1 MDPEELARAAGEA
14 PPPPPAPIHG
24 ATVVMRDGSLA
35 DFDSPETAQRFLA
48 ENPDAAVGIDTP
60 ELQRQRALAREYGSS
75 PIIAGTLGALRG
87 ATVTGSSILAGA
99 LGLGEAEAAYREANP
114 EAAIAGEIAG
124 TAGSMLYGAGE
135 AGIAGRGIA
144 AAGRAITAPARAVMG
159 AAEAAGALAGRR
171 IAAAAGGGAA
181 GRIIGRAAALG
192 VEGAVESTAY
202 EAGGIVSEQMLRDAP
217 ELTAERVVSRLGGA
231 AAFGAG
237 AGAGLGGL
245 LAIGG
250 EARRAVGAAAT
261 ATSEHIARALRERL
275 GRDAA
280 PGVADLVADAYA
292 RSAAIA
298 TGRSADDVARFTA
311 LTPEG
316 REARRIVQEGPDVT
330 FRQGTERLGAALRGV
345 TENIDPVLIEATG
358 ARKLDDIQRAV
369 RTETIADQERI
380 ARNAIDQVRA
390 TINEL
395 TSTEGLAGYRSIG
408 SANAM
413 RRAVDASDIRLAAAL
428 DQEDA
433 ARRSAELFG
442 LVDDLK
448 RQVGRARNAAQS
460 RDAETLIEN
469 LYTSQMME
477 PLENAAIW
485 GDVVTGI
492 QRETNRTW
500 HRFLNWDRDFS
511 RMLTREGEAIGFDR
525 VRWDDSDKVNSYLR
539 RVGTAANASREQIVA
554 DWIRGVDDLTANIG
568 RYYTLPPN
576 VRESF
581 GRVRGALD
589 DFRSAHAEV
598 SRRAG
603 ILNQWDELNRS
614 AGTGLG
620 GILGGAAATS
630 AVLGSGVA
638 AAPLALAGA
647 GVSAISNPGRVATYL
662 GSLERLS
669 AAQDTTISGAISAF
683 LRRGSRAASAA
694 EAAAARG
701 VTRAVRVGLA
711 GASAASVEQRFR
723 ERARQIDEAQ
733 QDPQRTIDRIAAQTR
748 DLSTA
753 APNVAASVGA
763 TVTRGQAYLAATR
776 PQGRRLAG
784 QLFAPATEPQPSPE
798 QQREWL
804 RRVEAVD
811 DPMVVLDALR
821 EGTIDRAQVDAIRN
835 VYPQLY
841 ARIRE
846 EALRQIGDAAAPLS
860 YQDRIRLGILLD
872 APTDPSLEPAT
883 LATLQQ
889 TYRTAG
895 TTPQT
900 PQNQPAPRV
909 AQQLA
914 TGTDRIAA
922 RR

>member
-14 PPPPPAPIHG
+14 PPPPPAPIPG
-24 ATVVMRDGSLA
+24 ATVVLRDGSLA

-48 ENPDAAVGIDTP
+48 ENPDAAVAIDTP
-60 ELQRQRALAREYGSS
+60 ELQRQRALAREYGGS

-181 GRIIGRAAALG
+181 GPIIGRAAALG

-250 EARRAVGAAAT
+250 EARRAAGAAAT
-261 ATSEHIARALRERL
+261 ATSEHIARALCERL

-316 REARRIVQEGPDVT
+316 REARRIVQEGPDAV
-330 FRQGTERLGAALRGV
+330 FRPGTEDVGAALRDI
-345 TENIDPVLIEATG
+345 TENLDPIFFEATG
-358 ARKLDDIQRAV
+358 TRKIDDIQRAV
-369 RTETIADQERI
+369 RTDTVVDQERI
-380 ARNAIDQVRA
+380 ARNAIEQTRRA
-390 TINEL
+390 IDEM
-395 TSTEGLAGYRSIG
+395 TSMEGLVAYQSMG
-408 SANAM
+408 SAKKM
-413 RRAVDASDIRLAAAL
+413 RAAADVADLRLAAAL

-433 ARRSAELFG
+433 ARRSAEIFG

-448 RQVGRARNAAQS
+448 RQMGSAQRASQTG
-460 RDAETLIEN
+460 DAGSLIED
-469 LYTSQMME
+469 LYQTHMMR
-477 PLENAAIW
+477 PLEDAQVW
-485 GDVVTGI
+485 GDVATGI
-492 QRETNRTW
+492 QRDTNRAW
-500 HRFLNWDRDFS
+500 HRMLNWDRDATGVLM
-511 RMLTREGEAIGFDR
+511 RPGRAVGFDR
-525 VRWDDSDKVNSYLR
+525 VRWDDSAKVNSYLQ
-539 RVGTAANASREQIVA
+539 RVGTAANASDEQIVR
-554 DWIRGVDDLTANIG
+554 DWISGVQELTATVG
-568 RYYTLPPN
+568 QHYTLPPGASDAL
-576 VRESF
+576 R
-581 GRVRGALD
+581 RVQGAVSR
-589 DFRSAHAEV
+589 FRSVHDNVAQ
-598 SRRAG
+598 RAAV
-603 ILNQWDELNRS
+603 LNQWSDLNRS

-748 DLSTA
+748 DLATA

-784 QLFAPATEPQPSPE
+784 QLFAPSTEPQPSPE